1 MERYDKLVRDKIPE
15 IIEDDGKEYKMEVMD
30 DEEYKEYLKDKL
42 LEETEEYLRSG
53 EVDELADVF
62 EVVKSIAEDEG
73 LGIADLE
80 EMRKEKAKERGRF
93 KKKIKLIEV
102 RERV

>member
-62 EVVKSIAEDEG
+62 EVVKTIAEDEG

>member
-15 IIEDDGKEYKMEVMD
+15 IIEDDGKEYKIEVMD